1 LWKFDSPFIYDAL
14 GLYVPKGVTA
24 DMESRYGESPRKL
37 VSRVVSESYGWRRLI
52 KDYDKAK
59 RKTRTSRLRIRTVK
73 DIFEVKRRL
82 IKAYDK
88 VAESNLSGKEGV

>member
-1 LWKFDSPFIYDAL
+1 
-14 GLYVPKGVTA
+14 
-24 DMESRYGESPRKL
+24 MESRYGESHRKL
-37 VSRVVSESYGWRRLI
+37 VPMVVSKSYGWRRLI

-73 DIFEVKRRL
+73 DIFEEKRRL

-88 VAESNLSGKEGV
+88 VPESNFSGKEGVKTFECVEE

>member
-37 VSRVVSESYGWRRLI
+37 VSESYGWKRLI

-73 DIFEVKRRL
+73 DIFEEKRRL

>member
-14 GLYVPKGVTA
+14 GLYVPKGVAA
-24 DMESRYGESPRKL
+24 DMESRYGERLKAGIEGGIGVIRL
-37 VSRVVSESYGWRRLI
+37 ERLI
-52 KDYDKAK
+52 KAYDKAK

-73 DIFEVKRRL
+73 DIFEEKRRL

-88 VAESNLSGKEGV
+88 VAEK